1 MGPSHSPPNRPPT
14 DFGLPSGYPTNP
26 YLTYRP
32 IFARSLPIQLLVTG
46 ITLTLVSVLLIQLL
60 FSAPSHIRIARTN
73 FFLQVSAALS
83 LLAWEIASITLI
95 LNASRDQSQNWPF
108 MLDYVAFDLPPL
120 NDPRTHGSWSTGGL
134 TAWLFMNAVV
144 SVLTQATHIH
154 FLTLMYPS
162 RLEAQL
168 IFILLGPLAIVAAL
182 TQFAALKPHLDFVSA
197 TSSVRNVC
205 NATLTILFSI
215 SLAVWGF
222 VVNRKQ
228 AWRTDGGTAAFG
240 VGAIILALAS
250 TAITIAYIPSRDQY
264 EWVPG
269 LTGAIVL
276 WQSFLGWWWW
286 VGAGMGIS
294 EVDEWLKR
302 AEKRRKRRIARQARR
317 AERKIRFL
325 GAWNTMTGGARA
337 TSASSTALERTPS
350 DMNAV
355 PEGNNVG
362 SDTDSLP
369 PSSRSDDTS
378 TKGQPPDNR
387 YRQAGWYWPWNL
399 MWITYRHIR
408 NAHISA
414 ARRRAL
420 ERSEHIR
427 ESFGVDGL
435 VAHVPATSGW
445 NLGSFGV
452 REREAREA
460 AFEMEGVE
468 RLVRRSRGGAT
479 AVAGMTEPEGEEE
492 GEWKSDQGARARR
505 CEIESH
511 RQAGTGQTPVE
522 THSSSPWWWGPLRR
536 WRLQDTT
543 EYSERH

>member
-1 MGPSHSPPNRPPT
+1 LPRLPT
-14 DFGLPSGYPTNP
+14 MADIS
-26 YLTYRP
+26 
-32 IFARSLPIQLLVTG
+32 IFK
-46 ITLTLVSVLLIQLL
+46 
-60 FSAPSHIRIARTN
+60 
-73 FFLQVSAALS
+73 
-83 LLAWEIASITLI
+83 
-95 LNASRDQSQNWPF
+95 
-108 MLDYVAFDLPPL
+108 
-120 NDPRTHGSWSTGGL
+120 
-134 TAWLFMNAVV
+134 
-144 SVLTQATHIH
+144 ATHIH

-168 IFILLGPLAIVAAL
+168 IFVLLGPLAVAAAL
-182 TQFAALKPHLDFVSA
+182 TQFAPLKQHLDFIS
-197 TSSVRNVC
+197 TMSSVRNVC

-215 SLAVWGF
+215 SLAIWGF

-250 TAITIAYIPSRDQY
+250 TAITIAYIPSRDQF

-325 GAWNTMTGGARA
+325 GAWNTITGGARA

-355 PEGNNVG
+355 PEGNNVA

-378 TKGQPPDNR
+378 TKSQPPDNG
-387 YRQAGWYWPWNL
+387 YHQAGWYWPWNL
-399 MWITYRHIR
+399 IRTTYRHIR
-408 NAHISA
+408 NAHVSA

-427 ESFGVDGL
+427 ESFGVDGSA
-435 VAHVPATSGW
+435 AHVPATSGW

-452 REREAREA
+452 REREARDA
-460 AFEMEGVE
+460 AIEMEGVE
-468 RLVRRSRGGAT
+468 RLVRRSRGGA
-479 AVAGMTEPEGEEE
+479 AAAAGMTEPEPEGEEE
-492 GEWKSDQGARARR
+492 GEWESGQGARTSKR
-505 CEIESH
+505 EMEHSH
-511 RQAGTGQTPVE
+511 RKAGAGQTPVE
-522 THSSSPWWWGPLRR
+522 THSSSPWWWGPLRG

-543 EYSERH
+543 DYSERH

>member
-1 MGPSHSPPNRPPT
+1 MA
-14 DFGLPSGYPTNP
+14 DIC
-26 YLTYRP
+26 
-32 IFARSLPIQLLVTG
+32 IFI
-46 ITLTLVSVLLIQLL
+46 
-60 FSAPSHIRIARTN
+60 FK
-73 FFLQVSAALS
+73 
-83 LLAWEIASITLI
+83 
-95 LNASRDQSQNWPF
+95 
-108 MLDYVAFDLPPL
+108 
-120 NDPRTHGSWSTGGL
+120 
-134 TAWLFMNAVV
+134 
-144 SVLTQATHIH
+144 ATHIH

-168 IFILLGPLAIVAAL
+168 IFILLGPLAVLAAL
-182 TQFAALKPHLDFVSA
+182 TQFAPLNPHLDFISDM
-197 TSSVRNVC
+197 SSVRNVC

-215 SLAVWGF
+215 SLAIWGF

-250 TAITIAYIPSRDQY
+250 TAITISYIPSREQF

-317 AERKIRFL
+317 AERKMRFL
-325 GAWNTMTGGARA
+325 GAWNTMTGGAR
-337 TSASSTALERTPS
+337 SASSTALEKMPS

-355 PEGNNVG
+355 PEGNNAS

-369 PSSRSDDTS
+369 PSSRSDDAS
-378 TKGQPPDNR
+378 TKGQPPDSG

-399 MWITYRHIR
+399 IRITYHHVR
-408 NAHISA
+408 NAHVSA

-420 ERSEHIR
+420 ERSQHIR
-427 ESFGVDGL
+427 ESFGIDGS
-435 VAHVPATSGW
+435 AADVPATSGW

-468 RLVRRSRGGAT
+468 GLVRRSRGGT
-479 AVAGMTEPEGEEE
+479 AAAAGMSEPEPEPEPEGGEE
-492 GEWKSDQGARARR
+492 GEWEFAQARTRR
-505 CEIESH
+505 QEMEPSH
-511 RQAGTGQTPVE
+511 RQAATGQTPVE